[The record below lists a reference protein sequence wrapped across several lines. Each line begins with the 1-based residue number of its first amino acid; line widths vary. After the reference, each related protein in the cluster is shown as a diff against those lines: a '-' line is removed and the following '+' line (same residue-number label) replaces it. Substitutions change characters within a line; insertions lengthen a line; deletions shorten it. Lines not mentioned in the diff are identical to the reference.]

1 MTIVK
6 RKAKKKNFSIIDN
19 GGILDCSLS
28 WKATGLWTWLM
39 SKPEDWE
46 VNLENLS
53 SSKSDGRD
61 SVLSALS
68 ELEESGYLVYQR
80 WRNPTGQ
87 FESAYTVFESPEQL
101 SEWKENAPPE
111 EREAIAKVS
120 KNKGRKRPS
129 NEPQGKIHSGKT
141 TVDNPQW
148 LNRNGKTAAENPL
161 QLNIDKQSTEL
172 LRTELL
178 TPLTPQGEKE
188 ERVNSEPEEE
198 EPAQEV
204 IAEVSNP
211 VQEEKSGSRENQNLG
226 EDKFSAPARDVL
238 SQRFDTRALH
248 LLKEPVFLHWWAN
261 RVEKTKFGSQEL
273 EMPPMAYVKT
283 RIRKNPES
291 ALDMWEA
298 FQDEMGH
305 RVDNYQLRVE
315 NGCVISPEEQEAI
328 AVIAPYTPTPSISLP
343 AAAQVPKLPSAP
355 SGENAGAY
363 RAYKPESIEVAPPP
377 SSLSEELAKIKAK
390 MSMPKS
396 KPQQET
402 VSRLERLKKDLQDP
416 IMRPEI
422 IRIIQNSDELNLVW
436 DGEGNPID
444 VIEEAW

>member
-101 SEWKENAPPE
+101 NEWKENAPPE

-129 NEPQGKIHSGKT
+129 SDPQGKNHSGKT

-172 LRTELL
+172 LNTELL
-178 TPLTPQGEKE
+178 ST
-188 ERVNSEPEEE
+188 EEE
-198 EPAQEV
+198 EPPPKK
-204 IAEVSNP
+204 AEQAVQSQRPPDVSNTYSSEP
-211 VQEEKSGSRENQNLG
+211 TIDVEVVKENSNPG
-226 EDKFSAPARDVL
+226 EDKFSAAPHVETEQIDVG
-238 SQRFDTRALH
+238 
-248 LLKEPVFLHWWAN
+248 LLKEIESVAMDWKKRPWRASAHTFDSGVIRAVWECN
-261 RVEKTKFGSQEL
+261 KTWYSLEGKSIPNSKKINDRLSKLDNQLRSLNGEAVRAYIEL
-273 EMPPMAYVKT
+273 QRYWHMAQNLA
-283 RIRKNPES
+283 NPEV
-291 ALDMWEA
+291 EQA
-298 FQDEMGH
+298 F
-305 RVDNYQLRVE
+305 
-315 NGCVISPEEQEAI
+315 
-328 AVIAPYTPTPSISLP
+328 
-343 AAAQVPKLPSAP
+343 
-355 SGENAGAY
+355 
-363 RAYKPESIEVAPPP
+363 
-377 SSLSEELAKIKAK
+377 
-390 MSMPKS
+390 
-396 KPQQET
+396 
-402 VSRLERLKKDLQDP
+402 
-416 IMRPEI
+416 
-422 IRIIQNSDELNLVW
+422 
-436 DGEGNPID
+436 
-444 VIEEAW
+444 EEASSTKMQILKALTGG